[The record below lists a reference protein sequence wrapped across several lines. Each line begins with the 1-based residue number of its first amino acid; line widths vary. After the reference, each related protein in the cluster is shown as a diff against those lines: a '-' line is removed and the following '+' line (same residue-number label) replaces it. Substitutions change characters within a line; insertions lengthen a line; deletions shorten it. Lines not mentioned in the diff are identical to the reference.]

1 MLELSTLVSLIKKHH
16 ADIQSVSAN
25 ARHALPHRGTNTLFV
40 GLPSVDMRSILKN
53 QIDAL
58 INEGHTWDEILYIDF
73 EDAAFLD
80 FETADLQRLLRAYAA
95 LHPNHTPIGV
105 FLNTSRIPGWATF
118 IRRIADRHFTVY
130 LATCDDVT
138 QDPDIV
144 TTLGGRLFIQPIRPL
159 GFREWV
165 GSEGCNNGLGN
176 NGLGNNG
183 DSILMRA

>member
-95 LHPNHTPIGV
+95 LHPNHTPIV
-105 FLNTSRIPGWATF
+105 SFLTRLASLVGQRLFAESQIGTSRFIWLPVTTSHRILTLSRRWAGVYSFNPFGHWVFVSGVKVKGATKDWAT
-118 IRRIADRHFTVY
+118 T
-130 LATCDDVT
+130 AT
-138 QDPDIV
+138 
-144 TTLGGRLFIQPIRPL
+144 L
-159 GFREWV
+159 
-165 GSEGCNNGLGN
+165 
-176 NGLGNNG
+176 
-183 DSILMRA
+183 LMSA

>member
-95 LHPNHTPIGV
+95 LHPNHTPIV
-105 FLNTSRIPGWATF
+105 SFLTRLASLVGQRLFAESQIGTSRFIWLPRTTSPRILTLSRRWAG
-118 IRRIADRHFTVY
+118 VY
-130 LATCDDVT
+130 SFNLLGHWVFVSGLKVKGATEDW
-138 QDPDIV
+138 V
-144 TTLGGRLFIQPIRPL
+144 TTATL
-159 GFREWV
+159 
-165 GSEGCNNGLGN
+165 
-176 NGLGNNG
+176 
-183 DSILMRA
+183 LMRA